1 MIRDRNEKR
10 SVIFLVFAVIFFL
23 GFISFTLD
31 LPPGLTVYEFVNEE
45 ANQTRDVLITNE
57 IAEQIVNETSIK
69 DINKTSLSETP
80 ENIAL
85 VDIIEA
91 NATENVTEANLTIE
105 DNIAETNI
113 TDITK
118 ANVTINAALNETSLT
133 ILEEKPLHRVVIGQ
147 PVRWIKKILPNE
159 TTTAVDINI
168 EATNITVRKTLDGKE
183 SQVISDNIIVGGTL
197 GANSITGA
205 AVLASGDGFFSN
217 LFRGLLSITGLAIVE
232 EHEEETKRIT
242 ILEEAD
248 ELEIE
253 YTLPGPSVI
262 EETISSGKKITVYSE
277 LNYTDILSYMTI
289 EETLLENVK
298 LYHVTSDGR
307 ELVDAVFLDTND
319 NNLIDYIEWNIPHL
333 SNQTYEAIIEISN
346 AIHLDSNRDPIN
358 NIYDEVKTL
367 DNVWS
372 EQINTNEFVRVNFSL
387 KLDNTRDITVYARNN
402 DSYNAYLEFYIYN
415 SSTAFAQSSL
425 INEEGYYR
433 TLLTNLTGL
442 HSEFDIKVVSS
453 IPTFLEFNY
462 IVDPSVPTHTAP
474 ILNSTN
480 EANPT
485 TANLTVYNQSTS
497 DADNNAIT
505 NIIDWR
511 LNGTSFAVLN
521 MPFDT
526 NRTGQTGSVIRDYSL
541 NVYNGTLGN
550 TTGSAPLW
558 NITGKRGGAY
568 QFDGKDDLINLSS
581 PANLGTSTAAL
592 TISTWIKPAN
602 LGGGIVNKNN
612 ASSASSQYEF
622 FMTGAG
628 LLRMAGYVGGG
639 RYVFNA
645 NTAMSAN
652 VWHHAAMTY
661 DGETTTAYLDGVSDG
676 TDTIPSGAIQSGT
689 ATLLIGVNVGDTFF
703 NGSIRS

>member
-10 SVIFLVFAVIFFL
+10 SVIFLVFAAIFFL

-45 ANQTRDVLITNE
+45 ANQTNNVLITNE
-57 IAEQIVNETSIK
+57 IAEQIVNETLIK
-69 DINKTSLSETP
+69 D
-80 ENIAL
+80 
-85 VDIIEA
+85 V
-91 NATENVTEANLTIE
+91 
-105 DNIAETNI
+105 
-113 TDITK
+113 
-118 ANVTINAALNETSLT
+118 NETSLT

-168 EATNITVRKTLDGKE
+168 EASNITVRKTLDGKE
-183 SQVISDNIIVGGTL
+183 YQVISDNIIVEDTL

-232 EHEEETKRIT
+232 EPEEETKRIT

-253 YTLPGPSVI
+253 YTLPGPEVI

-372 EQINTNEFVRVNFSL
+372 EQINTNEFVRVNFTS

-442 HSEFDIKVVSS
+442 HSEFDIKVVSNQN
-453 IPTFLEFNY
+453 TFLEFNH
-462 IVDPSVPTHTAP
+462 IIDPIPFPVSNWTNLSKTDTGDWVGSILDLKSVAVSSADNLVYTGITSGGFGVY
-474 ILNSTN
+474 NSTSN
-480 EANPT
+480 VWTNLST
-485 TANLTVYNQSTS
+485 TDTSNWVSTSAVNSVTVSSVDGLVYTAIFGGKFGVYNSTS
-497 DADNNAIT
+497 NVWTDLSATDTGNWVGTSAVFGVAVSSADNLVYTAIE
-505 NIIDWR
+505 DGK
-511 LNGTSFAVLN
+511 LG
-521 MPFDT
+521 
-526 NRTGQTGSVIRDYSL
+526 
-541 NVYNGTLGN
+541 VYNSTSNVWTNLSTTDAGNWVGTL
-550 TTGSAPLW
+550 
-558 NITGKRGGAY
+558 
-568 QFDGKDDLINLSS
+568 D
-581 PANLGTSTAAL
+581 
-592 TISTWIKPAN
+592 
-602 LGGGIVNKNN
+602 
-612 ASSASSQYEF
+612 
-622 FMTGAG
+622 
-628 LLRMAGYVGGG
+628 
-639 RYVFNA
+639 
-645 NTAMSAN
+645 
-652 VWHHAAMTY
+652 
-661 DGETTTAYLDGVSDG
+661 
-676 TDTIPSGAIQSGT
+676 
-689 ATLLIGVNVGDTFF
+689 
-703 NGSIRS
+703 

>member
-10 SVIFLVFAVIFFL
+10 SVIFLVFAAIFFL

-45 ANQTRDVLITNE
+45 ANQTNNVLITNE
-57 IAEQIVNETSIK
+57 IAEQIVNETLIK
-69 DINKTSLSETP
+69 DVNKTSLSETP

-91 NATENVTEANLTIE
+91 KATENITEANLTIE

-118 ANVTINAALNETSLT
+118 ANVTINVALNETSLT

-168 EATNITVRKTLDGKE
+168 EASNITVRKTLDGKE

-232 EHEEETKRIT
+232 EPEEETKRIT

-298 LYHVTSDGR
+298 LYHVTSDGM

-372 EQINTNEFVRVNFSL
+372 EKINTNEFVRINFTT
-387 KLDNTRDITVYARNN
+387 KLDNTRDITAYVRKN
-402 DSYNAYLEFYIYN
+402 DSYDAYLEFYTYN
-415 SSTAFAQSSL
+415 SSIAFAQSSL
-425 INEEGYYR
+425 INEEGYYK

-442 HSEFDIKVVSS
+442 HSEFDIKIVSS
-453 IPTFLEFNY
+453 QNTFLEFNY
-462 IVDPSVPTHTAP
+462 IVDPIPFPVEVWTDLSATDTANWVGTTNVQGVAVSSVDNLVYTG
-474 ILNSTN
+474 LDSGKFGVYNSTSN
-480 EANPT
+480 VWSDLSATDTSDWVGT
-485 TANLTVYNQSTS
+485 TNAQAIAISSVDNLVYTCHDSGKFGVYNSTS
-497 DADNNAIT
+497 NVWTDLSGEDPSN
-505 NIIDWR
+505 WV
-511 LNGTSFAVLN
+511 GTSEVMGVAVSSIDNLVY
-521 MPFDT
+521 T
-526 NRTGQTGSVIRDYSL
+526 AHRDGKFG
-541 NVYNGTLGN
+541 VYNITSDVWSDL
-550 TTGSAPLW
+550 SA
-558 NITGKRGGAY
+558 
-568 QFDGKDDLINLSS
+568 
-581 PANLGTSTAAL
+581 
-592 TISTWIKPAN
+592 
-602 LGGGIVNKNN
+602 
-612 ASSASSQYEF
+612 
-622 FMTGAG
+622 
-628 LLRMAGYVGGG
+628 
-639 RYVFNA
+639 
-645 NTAMSAN
+645 
-652 VWHHAAMTY
+652 
-661 DGETTTAYLDGVSDG
+661 
-676 TDTIPSGAIQSGT
+676 TDTSDWVST
-689 ATLLIGVNVGDTFF
+689 TVV
-703 NGSIRS
+703 

>member
-91 NATENVTEANLTIE
+91 NATENITKVNLTIE

-133 ILEEKPLHRVVIGQ
+133 ILEEKPLHIVVIGQ

-183 SQVISDNIIVGGTL
+183 YQVISDNIIVEGTL

-232 EHEEETKRIT
+232 EPEEETKRIT

-253 YTLPGPSVI
+253 YTLPGPEVI

-372 EQINTNEFVRVNFSL
+372 EQINTNEFVRVNFTS

-442 HSEFDIKVVSS
+442 HSEFDIKVVSNQN
-453 IPTFLEFNY
+453 TFLEFNY
-462 IVDPSVPTHTAP
+462 IVDPSVPTHTTP

-526 NRTGQTGSVIRDYSL
+526 NQTGSTGSVIRDYSL
-541 NVYNGTLGN
+541 NVNNGTLN
-550 TTGSAPLW
+550 GSITW
-558 NITGKRGGAY
+558 NASGKRGGAY
-568 QFDGKDDLINLSS
+568 KFDGVNDHINVSND
-581 PANLGTSTAAL
+581 ANFDNAIF
-592 TISTWIKPAN
+592 TISAWIKTAVTGKYIVSKWVGSPGQAGWILFIRSTGRLGLQSNGSVYFPTSGN
-602 LGGGIVNKNN
+602 LLND
-612 ASSASSQYEF
+612 SSF
-622 FMTGAG
+622 HF
-628 LLRMAGYVGGG
+628 L
-639 RYVFNA
+639 
-645 NTAMSAN
+645 SA
-652 VWHHAAMTY
+652 V
-661 DGETTTAYLDGVSDG
+661 VDG
-676 TDTIPSGAIQSGT
+676 T
-689 ATLLIGVNVGDTFF
+689 
-703 NGSIRS
+703 